1 MPPHPVGFHAN
12 EETCHRV
19 KLYLKPPQT
28 WYQSSQAQYLV
39 LKQALLLV
47 ERVKFSVCLHTWNGS
62 PRTMAALA
70 AGRTTCHVRQL
81 ESHADNRLE
90 SLQGKRLAIDSS
102 IWLYHFQMAMR
113 DSEGRTLSN
122 AHLLGFLWR
131 ILKLLFYGIKP
142 IFVFD
147 GGAPVQKRRTIA
159 NRKHR
164 RTTATDSLAKT
175 AEKLLA
181 AQLRQAALNYASPQ
195 KQSGLDAEL
204 LDNGTVYFDS
214 VGRSNQPQLGGRVNE
229 TGLTVKPA
237 LQPKSAPKDPYQ
249 LPDMPHD
256 ALLESKGQKDLRFAT
271 ETELRALMNSIAP
284 EDLDMN
290 SELFRSLPPE
300 LQYELVGDLR
310 MQSRGTSYKR
320 LQDMLHAA
328 PTAIDF
334 SKAQVAA
341 LKTRNDL
348 TQKVLTVTD
357 EIGRANIQVPMR
369 VEGLRNREYV
379 LTHIDSGDGGFA
391 LGSRDAGTTR
401 DKAIIVDSDD
411 TKPDVAYYNH
421 DDDEEL
427 AELDMEDVEIG
438 SAPIAPDPEL
448 DAIVQAEPDP
458 IARKERALQFLS
470 ARAEQHRR
478 QKRKEA
484 GMDDWEERMFGH
496 MEPVQYESSAL
507 FHESDVGD
515 AADAVEAAQPKDP
528 ILLDETFEE
537 VSLPSALYAKPIRSR
552 SPTPLPSPTPM
563 PAELSASAIS
573 TAPPNASSSPPVA
586 LRGDE
591 PAAQASAT
599 SVRSLPSQST
609 LRSPVP
615 TVAPQAIVHPVQTAS
630 CENEWDP
637 KHSESSREADSNV
650 PRGSSSIPRVDTMES
665 ENASPTRLVS
675 ANNPKVTTGEL
686 DENDESHSAMARAT
700 NRHVDSLEVDS
711 YVNVSDAYL
720 AMPNAAPTSI
730 PVTPRHDASNE
741 PFHHKHEAA
750 SRDVSENK
758 TREKSP
764 VASNVVPLSSAPSSP
779 ERFETLRDASPLPER
794 ASSAFPWSPTPSPE
808 PVPLGPDGFPLP
820 TAEEVDD
827 VENEEAHELGQLE
840 GDQSEF
846 ADFLSTTTGQS
857 LPAMRKEVEAE
868 VDALRRE
875 RARLRRSDE
884 EITQQMTAE
893 IQALLRIFGL
903 PYLTAPMEAEAQC
916 AQLAMQH
923 LVDGIITDDS
933 DVFLFGGTPVYRNMF
948 NNRRSVE
955 CYWMNDMHRELGL
968 SRERLIQL
976 AFLLGS
982 DYTEGLPGVGPVL
995 AMEILSLFPGD
1006 YALVHFREWWQHVQ
1020 IGADDEVHDA
1030 RSKVR
1035 RRIKRA
1041 LRDKVHLSEEW
1052 PDPLVQQAYWEPQV
1066 DDSDEPFVWGQADLD
1081 AIRAFLQEY
1090 LRWPPSKT
1098 DQYVQPVMEQQ
1109 RKTDRLRRVQATL
1122 DQAGFTGGRVPAPAR
1137 SNAFESTRLQRVV
1150 QDFRYAQR
1158 THETEPPNKRA
1169 RSRPEPRAQRRRPRS
1184 GHSSDDDA
1192 YEPTSMRHRRP
1203 SSRSRGQTSSLHLSM

>member
-1 MPPHPVGFHAN
+1 
-12 EETCHRV
+12 
-19 KLYLKPPQT
+19 
-28 WYQSSQAQYLV
+28 
-39 LKQALLLV
+39 
-47 ERVKFSVCLHTWNGS
+47 
-62 PRTMAALA
+62 
-70 AGRTTCHVRQL
+70 
-81 ESHADNRLE
+81 
-90 SLQGKRLAIDSS
+90 
-102 IWLYHFQMAMR
+102 MAMR

-164 RTTATDSLAKT
+164 RTTAADSLAKT

-181 AQLRQAALNYASPQ
+181 AQLRQAALNYTSPQ
-195 KQSGLDAEL
+195 KQRGLDAEL
-204 LDNGTVYFDS
+204 LDDGTVYFDS
-214 VGRSNQPQLGGRVNE
+214 VGRSNEPQLGGRVNE
-229 TGLTVKPA
+229 TSLTVKPA
-237 LQPKSAPKDPYQ
+237 LQPKSAPKDLYQ

-411 TKPDVAYYNH
+411 TKPDVAYYNY
-421 DDDEEL
+421 DDDDEL

-507 FHESDVGD
+507 FHESD
-515 AADAVEAAQPKDP
+515 ADDTAEVVEAAQAKEP
-528 ILLDETFEE
+528 ILLDEAFEE
-537 VSLPSALYAKPIRSR
+537 VSLPSALPAEPIRSHT
-552 SPTPLPSPTPM
+552 PTPLPSPTSM
-563 PAELSASAIS
+563 PAELSASVIS
-573 TAPPNASSSPPVA
+573 TRPSNVPSSPPTA

-591 PAAQASAT
+591 PAAQASAA
-599 SVRSLPSQST
+599 SMRSPLSQST

-615 TVAPQAIVHPVQTAS
+615 TVVPQAMVHPVQKTS
-630 CENEWDP
+630 CQNERDA
-637 KHSESSREADSNV
+637 KHLESSREADSNV
-650 PRGSSSIPRVDTMES
+650 PRGSSSFRRVDMVES
-665 ENASPTRLVS
+665 ETPSSTRLVS
-675 ANNPKVTTGEL
+675 ANNPRVTTGDLNEK
-686 DENDESHSAMARAT
+686 DESHTAVARAS
-700 NRHVDSLEVDS
+700 NRHVDSLEADS
-711 YVNVSDAYL
+711 YVNVPDAYL
-720 AMPNAAPTSI
+720 AMPNAAPMSI
-730 PVTPRHDASNE
+730 PVAPRHDASDE
-741 PFHHKHEAA
+741 PFHHKHERA
-750 SRDVSENK
+750 SRDESENK
-758 TREKSP
+758 TRDKSP
-764 VASNVVPLSSAPSSP
+764 GASHVVPPSSAPSIP
-779 ERFETLRDASPLPER
+779 ECFETLRDASPESER
-794 ASSAFPWSPTPSPE
+794 ASSSSLPWSPSPSPE

-846 ADFLSTTTGQS
+846 ADFLSTTRGQS

-916 AQLAMQH
+916 AQLAMQN

-1052 PDPLVQQAYWEPQV
+1052 PDPHVQQAYWQPQV

-1137 SNAFESTRLQRVV
+1137 TNAFESTRLQRVV

-1158 THETEPPNKRA
+1158 TDETEPPKKRA
-1169 RSRPEPRAQRRRPRS
+1169 KSGPEPRAQRRRPRS
-1184 GHSSDDDA
+1184 GRSSDDDA
-1192 YEPTSMRHRRP
+1192 YEPTSMRHHRP
-1203 SSRSRGQTSSLHLSM
+1203 SSRSRGQTSSLHLST